1 MDKCAEDDN
10 RTHGH
15 EDHSNTTR
23 QERNMQITTAVFFIF
38 LSVINVLIVLKITKI
53 KNKKSILKYNT
64 QQIVN

>member
-23 QERNMQITTAVFFIF
+23 QERN
-38 LSVINVLIVLKITKI
+38 VLIVLLDLHF
-53 KNKKSILKYNT
+53 ILNYNNN
-64 QQIVN
+64 QDILP